1 MTERVEPTGLI
12 ERTGK
17 WLLPVGD
24 GVVTQL
30 RIDFAFT
37 LIVEA
42 RIEIRIE
49 TEFSYGA
56 PGGESRF
63 DPSTSTSLAP
73 LLDRH
78 QAQITAAEISKDGR
92 LTLTFADDAV
102 LVVEPDDQYEAF
114 TVTSMPPPGFR
125 GFRFVAVPGGGLAQW
140 VAEHRQ

>member
-12 ERTGK
+12 EQTGK

-37 LIVEA
+37 LIVESW
-42 RIEIRIE
+42 IEIRIE

-56 PGGESRF
+56 PGAESRF
-63 DPSTSTSLAP
+63 DPSTSTGLVP

-78 QAQITAAEISKDGR
+78 QAQITAAEICKDGR

-125 GFRFVAVPGGGLAQW
+125 GFRFVAVPGRGLAHW